1 MRTTNWHD
9 LSIYVGKVVESIN
22 EIYEPHREMMKFLK
36 ELEIVCKFLHKHGK
50 ELPLDV
56 HKQMKRAILKDIE
69 NEALLDEIFT
79 DFAQQLQIPIVKG
92 FKFTHNKTKDTI
104 PVGTKATLNADNG
117 EIKLIEKYLR

>member
-1 MRTTNWHD
+1 MKNANWHD

-36 ELEIVCKFLHKHGK
+36 ELESVCKFLHKHGK

-69 NEALLDEIFT
+69 TKYWIYAGAILNRHPDREPMDFDVADKETALS
-79 DFAQQLQIPIVKG
+79 ARKRQ
-92 FKFTHNKTKDTI
+92 
-104 PVGTKATLNADNG
+104 
-117 EIKLIEKYLR
+117 

>member
-22 EIYEPHREMMKFLK
+22 EIYEPHREMVKFLK

-56 HKQMKRAILKDIE
+56 HKQIKRAILKDIE
-69 NEALLDEIFT
+69 TEYWIYAGAILNRHPDREPM
-79 DFAQQLQIPIVKG
+79 DFVDK
-92 FKFTHNKTKDTI
+92 NKKRSLSAR
-104 PVGTKATLNADNG
+104 K
-117 EIKLIEKYLR
+117 RQ